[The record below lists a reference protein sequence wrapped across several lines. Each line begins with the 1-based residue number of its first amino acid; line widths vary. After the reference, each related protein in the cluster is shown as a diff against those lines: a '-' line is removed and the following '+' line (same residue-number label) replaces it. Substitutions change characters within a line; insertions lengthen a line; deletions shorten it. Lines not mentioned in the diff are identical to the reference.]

1 MLNSCLCIEND
12 VVILCTTRMIK
23 EISVILSLWKMI
35 VIPVSTS
42 WSHKIICMMI
52 FMPESYSEHI
62 FFLRFSIKNE
72 HSWKVLRNTNALGSW
87 SALDRWK
94 VKNCLSCRE
103 VFEVRWEEYR
113 TQRTNQR
120 DSMCSC
126 SCAAD
131 SKSSWSGAD
140 ILENI
145 LIYSFTHLL
154 SSFPNLSSDTL
165 SSAIPKFRLN
175 LKACLFM
182 VTFVMMYNFL
192 LTSVDSCVY

>member
-72 HSWKVLRNTNALGSW
+72 HS
-87 SALDRWK
+87 
-94 VKNCLSCRE
+94 
-103 VFEVRWEEYR
+103 
-113 TQRTNQR
+113 
-120 DSMCSC
+120 
-126 SCAAD
+126 
-131 SKSSWSGAD
+131 
-140 ILENI
+140 
-145 LIYSFTHLL
+145 
-154 SSFPNLSSDTL
+154 
-165 SSAIPKFRLN
+165 
-175 LKACLFM
+175 
-182 VTFVMMYNFL
+182 
-192 LTSVDSCVY
+192 